1 MYFHVYIIL
10 SYNNALV
17 LCQSEFA
24 CLHKAANTVVV
35 FVKSN
40 ENTYQ
45 KGRALMQMYRVVPQ
59 TKGGNNNNNSSSNNN
74 DFERNNTK
82 MYTKYIQTNQTNR
95 QYVSS
100 NKTTIWTEK
109 GGLNSETVLLARPN
123 PTTMYIQIG
132 FSNFTSV
139 DPARN

>member
-1 MYFHVYIIL
+1 
-10 SYNNALV
+10 
-17 LCQSEFA
+17 
-24 CLHKAANTVVV
+24 
-35 FVKSN
+35 
-40 ENTYQ
+40 
-45 KGRALMQMYRVVPQ
+45 MYRVVPQ

-74 DFERNNTK
+74 DFEMNNTK